1 MEPGLPEIMR
11 STSRTDR
18 MMRIVKVN
26 VRFRGIGVYV

>member
-1 MEPGLPEIMR
+1 MELGPPEIMR